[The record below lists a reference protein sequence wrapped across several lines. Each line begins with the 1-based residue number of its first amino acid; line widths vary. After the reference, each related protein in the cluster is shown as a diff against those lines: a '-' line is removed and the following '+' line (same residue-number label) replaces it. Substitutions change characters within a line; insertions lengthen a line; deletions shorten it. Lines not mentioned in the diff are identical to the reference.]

1 MSTFSETA
9 YTSFRSDAN
18 QKAREAHPRG
28 RGSQVWHFF
37 NLRRGHGFSCG
48 HFGRV
53 KPLYGKLAECHEPCN
68 IHPDPSP
75 HGGARKGFRV
85 KITMLGHKRFPSREG
100 GIEVV
105 VTELATRMVKL
116 GHTVICLNRHG
127 HHVAG
132 KEYDDRRKCMG
143 AAGVWIHD
151 VWTLDR
157 AGLAAMTSS
166 VSGAVWAAL
175 SGSEVVHFHAEGPC
189 AMLWLPK
196 LFGKRCIATIH
207 GLDHQRAKWGAFAR
221 WYIMCGERMAARRA
235 DEIIVLSKPV
245 QEYFR
250 KTYGRET
257 RLIPNGVSPATP
269 RAADEIARRWGLA
282 RHSYILFLA
291 RMVPEKGL
299 RRLIEAFKKVKTDK
313 RLVLAGGPSGS
324 EAFYREMQ
332 ELAADDPRILFTGF
346 VQGALLEELFS
357 NAYLFVLP
365 SDLEGM
371 PLALLEAMAYG
382 NACLVSDIPE
392 CTDVAGDAALVFH
405 LDDPD
410 GLRRALQNACD
421 RPASLDP
428 LRAAAPERVRK
439 RFDWDDVVRR
449 TLLAY
454 EGKPDEPP
462 PSD

>member
-1 MSTFSETA
+1 M
-9 YTSFRSDAN
+9 
-18 QKAREAHPRG
+18 
-28 RGSQVWHFF
+28 
-37 NLRRGHGFSCG
+37 
-48 HFGRV
+48 
-53 KPLYGKLAECHEPCN
+53 
-68 IHPDPSP
+68 
-75 HGGARKGFRV
+75 

-116 GHTVICLNRHG
+116 GHTVTCLNRHG

-132 KEYDDRRKCMG
+132 REYDGSRRLG

-166 VSGAVWAAL
+166 VSGAFRAAL
-175 SGSEVVHFHAEGPC
+175 SRSQVVHFHAEGPC

-221 WYIMCGERMAARRA
+221 WYIMCGERMAAKKA

-257 RLIPNGVSPATP
+257 RLIPNGVSEPTP
-269 RAADEIARRWGLA
+269 RPADEITKQWGLSP
-282 RHSYILFLA
+282 RSYILFLA

-299 RRLIEAFKKVKTDK
+299 RRLIEAFKEVKTDK
-313 RLVLAGGPSGS
+313 RLVLAGGTSGS
-324 EAFYREMQ
+324 KGFYAEMQ
-332 ELAADDPRILFTGF
+332 ALAADDPRILFTGF
-346 VQGALLEELFS
+346 VQGAPLEELFS

-371 PLALLEAMAYG
+371 PLALLEAMSYG

-392 CTDVAGDAALVFH
+392 CTDVAGNAAIVFRRGVPG
-405 LDDPD
+405 D
-410 GLRRALQNACD
+410 LREKLQKACD
-421 RPASLDP
+421 SPESLEP
-428 LRAAAPERVRK
+428 LRAAAQERVHK

-454 EGKPDEPP
+454 EGKPDEAPAE
-462 PSD
+462 S

>member
-1 MSTFSETA
+1 M
-9 YTSFRSDAN
+9 
-18 QKAREAHPRG
+18 
-28 RGSQVWHFF
+28 
-37 NLRRGHGFSCG
+37 
-48 HFGRV
+48 
-53 KPLYGKLAECHEPCN
+53 
-68 IHPDPSP
+68 
-75 HGGARKGFRV
+75 

-132 KEYDDRRKCMG
+132 KEYDDRRKRLG

-166 VSGAVWAAL
+166 VSGAFRAAL

-196 LFGKRCIATIH
+196 LFGKRCVVTIH
-207 GLDHQRAKWGAFAR
+207 GLDHQRAKWGRFAR
-221 WYIMCGERMAARRA
+221 WYIMCGERMAAKRA

-257 RLIPNGVSPATP
+257 RLIPNGVSAPVP
-269 RAADEIARRWGLA
+269 RAAGEITRRWGLSA
-282 RHSYILFLA
+282 GAYILFLA
-291 RMVPEKGL
+291 RMVPEKGI
-299 RRLIEAFKKVKTDK
+299 RRLIEAFKEVRTDK

-332 ELAADDPRILFTGF
+332 GLAAGDPRILFTGF
-346 VQGALLEELFS
+346 VQGDPLEELFS

-392 CTDVAGDAALVFH
+392 CTDVAGDAALVFRRGVSG
-405 LDDPD
+405 D
-410 GLRRALQNACD
+410 LRDKLQAACD
-421 RPASLDP
+421 RPETLEP
-428 LRAAAPERVRK
+428 LRAAAAGRVRR
-439 RFDWDDVVRR
+439 RFDWDDIVRR

-454 EGKPDEPP
+454 EGKPDVPP
-462 PSD
+462 AES

>member
-1 MSTFSETA
+1 M
-9 YTSFRSDAN
+9 
-18 QKAREAHPRG
+18 
-28 RGSQVWHFF
+28 
-37 NLRRGHGFSCG
+37 
-48 HFGRV
+48 
-53 KPLYGKLAECHEPCN
+53 
-68 IHPDPSP
+68 
-75 HGGARKGFRV
+75 
-85 KITMLGHKRFPSREG
+85 KIVMLGHKRYPSREG

-105 VTELATRMVKL
+105 VTELATRMVRL
-116 GHTVICLNRHG
+116 GHTVTCLNRHG

-132 KEYDDRRKCMG
+132 KEYDARRRLG

-166 VSGAVWAAL
+166 VSGAIRAAL
-175 SGSEVVHFHAEGPC
+175 SGGEVVHFHAEGPC

-196 LFGKRCIATIH
+196 LFGKRCVATIH

-221 WYIMCGERMAARRA
+221 WYIMCGERMAAKRA

-257 RLIPNGVSPATP
+257 RLIPNGVSEPNP
-269 RAADEIARRWGLA
+269 RPADEITKRWGLA
-282 RHSYILFLA
+282 PRSYILFLA

-299 RRLIEAFKKVKTDK
+299 RRLIEAFKEVKTDK

-324 EAFYREMQ
+324 EGFYSEMQ
-332 ELAADDPRILFTGF
+332 ALAADDPRILFTGF
-346 VQGALLEELFS
+346 VQGAPLEELFT

-371 PLALLEAMAYG
+371 PLALLEAMSYG

-392 CTDVAGDAALVFH
+392 CTDVVGDAAIVFRR
-405 LDDPD
+405 DVPGD
-410 GLRRALQNACD
+410 LREKLQAACD
-421 RPASLDP
+421 RPESLEP
-428 LRAAAPERVRK
+428 LRATAPARVRK

-462 PSD
+462 AEG

>member
-1 MSTFSETA
+1 M
-9 YTSFRSDAN
+9 
-18 QKAREAHPRG
+18 
-28 RGSQVWHFF
+28 
-37 NLRRGHGFSCG
+37 
-48 HFGRV
+48 
-53 KPLYGKLAECHEPCN
+53 
-68 IHPDPSP
+68 
-75 HGGARKGFRV
+75 

-116 GHTVICLNRHG
+116 GHTVTCLNRHG

-132 KEYDDRRKCMG
+132 REYDGSRRLG

-166 VSGAVWAAL
+166 VSGAFRAAL
-175 SGSEVVHFHAEGPC
+175 SRSQVVHFHAEGPC

-221 WYIMCGERMAARRA
+221 WYIMCGERMAAKKA

-257 RLIPNGVSPATP
+257 RLIPNGVSAPTP
-269 RAADEIARRWGLA
+269 RPADEIAKQWGLA
-282 RHSYILFLA
+282 PRSYILFLA

-299 RRLIEAFKKVKTDK
+299 KRLIEAFKEVKTDK

-324 EAFYREMQ
+324 EAFYAEMK

-346 VQGALLEELFS
+346 VQGAPLEELFS

-371 PLALLEAMAYG
+371 PLALLEAMSYG

-392 CTDVAGDAALVFH
+392 CTDVAGDAALVFRR
-405 LDDPD
+405 DVPGD
-410 GLRRALQNACD
+410 LRGKLQAACD
-421 RPASLDP
+421 SPESLEP

-454 EGKPDEPP
+454 EGNPDEAPAEG
-462 PSD
+462 

>member
-1 MSTFSETA
+1 M
-9 YTSFRSDAN
+9 
-18 QKAREAHPRG
+18 
-28 RGSQVWHFF
+28 
-37 NLRRGHGFSCG
+37 
-48 HFGRV
+48 
-53 KPLYGKLAECHEPCN
+53 
-68 IHPDPSP
+68 
-75 HGGARKGFRV
+75 
-85 KITMLGHKRFPSREG
+85 KITMLGHKRYPSREG

-105 VTELATRMVKL
+105 VTELATRMVQL
-116 GHTVICLNRHG
+116 GHTVTCLNRHG

-132 KEYDDRRKCMG
+132 KEYDGRKRLG

-166 VSGAVWAAL
+166 VSGAFRAAL

-196 LFGKRCIATIH
+196 LFGKRCVATIH

-221 WYIMCGERMAARRA
+221 WYIMCGERMAAKRA

-250 KTYGRET
+250 KVYGRET
-257 RLIPNGVSPATP
+257 RLIPNGVSEPTP
-269 RAADEIARRWGLA
+269 RAADEITKQWGLTP
-282 RHSYILFLA
+282 RSYILFLS

-299 RRLIEAFKKVKTDK
+299 RRLIEAFKEVKTDK

-324 EAFYREMQ
+324 EAFYEEMK
-332 ELAADDPRILFTGF
+332 ELAAGDPRILFTGF
-346 VQGALLEELFS
+346 VQGAPLEELFT

-371 PLALLEAMAYG
+371 PLALLEAMSYG

-392 CTDVAGDAALVFH
+392 CTDVAGDAAIVFRR
-405 LDDPD
+405 DVPGD
-410 GLRRALQNACD
+410 LREKLQTACD
-421 RPASLDP
+421 RPESLEP
-428 LRAAAPERVRK
+428 FRAAAPERVRK

-454 EGKPDEPP
+454 EGKPDEPL
-462 PSD
+462 SES